1 MENLINQEWLNNI
14 ENSSKEF
21 IFSLKKENDYRFN
34 PAKRNL
40 TYYGNNLELGFSC
53 FALKIYYIL
62 GLWDKLEN
70 KEKASWLDYIN
81 SFQVESKKFPNNSY
95 IDKILLENY
104 TGSKYKNFLTDNVK
118 TLLNIFPQFEF
129 EKNKTKMIKAIN
141 ADTKQAISTI
151 YQVDNEN
158 DSKVENTFTESQSV
172 ADYLD
177 KFDWTKPWNA
187 GAQFSS
193 LCVYSTTQHFDIK
206 KELNT
211 FINKKVDQKT
221 GSYFSETPKS
231 TREIINGA
239 MKVISGLDWIDEPI
253 HYPEQLIN
261 FCINNKPVLEGCDVV
276 DYVYVLFKC
285 SQQTNY
291 KKNEVN
297 QILLQQLLH
306 IQELYQGDDGGF
318 SYFTKSSQTHY
329 YGAEIIHKTYQAD
342 IHGTLLCLW
351 AITMIL
357 KNIELDKL
365 DFKWNLIK
373 P

>member
-14 ENSSKEF
+14 ENSTKGF

-329 YGAEIIHKTYQAD
+329 YGAEIIHKTNQAD